1 MSRAKHKAPSL
12 SLDTAQETA
21 AVAAIQDFLEERF
34 ELKLGSF
41 EAQEVLE
48 LFTREVA
55 PLFYN
60 KAISDVQAHL
70 ADRFLSI
77 ESDLWAL
84 EKS

>member
-1 MSRAKHKAPSL
+1 MARREKPQILELDGSQRQEASRVL
-12 SLDTAQETA
+12 QR
-21 AVAAIQDFLEERF
+21 FLEDRF
-34 ELKLGSF
+34 ELDLGSF
-41 EAQEVLE
+41 EAEEALDFFMRE
-48 LFTREVA
+48 LG

-70 ADRFLSI
+70 KDRFESI

>member
-1 MSRAKHKAPSL
+1 MSRKLKAPSL
-12 SLDTAQETA
+12 SLEPAQEA
-21 AVAAIQDFLEERF
+21 VAVAALKRFLEDRF
-34 ELKLGSF
+34 ELELGSF

-48 LFTREVA
+48 VFTREVA

-60 KAISDVQAHL
+60 KAIADVQAHL
-70 ADRFLSI
+70 ADRFMSI

>member
-1 MSRAKHKAPSL
+1 MARAKHKAPSL
-12 SLDTAQETA
+12 SLEAAQKTA
-21 AVAAIQDFLEERF
+21 AVAAIKDFLEERF
-34 ELKLGSF
+34 ELQLGSF
-41 EAQEVLE
+41 EAQEVLD

-60 KAISDVQAHL
+60 KAIADVQAHL

>member
-1 MSRAKHKAPSL
+1 MSRGKQKTPSL
-12 SLDTAQETA
+12 SLEPEQEAA
-21 AVAAIQDFLEERF
+21 AVAVLKGFLQDRF
-34 ELKLGSF
+34 ELQLGSF

-48 LFTREVA
+48 VFTREVA

-60 KAISDVQAHL
+60 KAIADAQAL
-70 ADRFLSI
+70 LSDRFASI

>member
-1 MSRAKHKAPSL
+1 MSRGKQKVPSL
-12 SLDTAQETA
+12 SLEPAQETA
-21 AVAAIQDFLEERF
+21 AVAVLKRFLEDRF
-34 ELKLGSF
+34 ELELGSF

-48 LFTREVA
+48 VFTREVA

-60 KAISDVQAHL
+60 KAIADVQAHL
-70 ADRFLSI
+70 ADRFVSI